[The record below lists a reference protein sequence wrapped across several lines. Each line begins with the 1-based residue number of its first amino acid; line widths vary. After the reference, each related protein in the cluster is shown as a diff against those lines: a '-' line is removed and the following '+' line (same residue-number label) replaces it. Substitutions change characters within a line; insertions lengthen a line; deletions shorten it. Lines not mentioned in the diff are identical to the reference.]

1 MSHFLNI
8 RTQIREREH
17 LVQALRDLHHQ
28 FQLSPNLANDL
39 VVRGY
44 QGNRERA
51 EIVVATGTD
60 YDIGFQKKS
69 DTYEICAD
77 WWGVEKGRI
86 KQQAFVQQLN
96 RQYAYNIIRDQARVE
111 DKAWAERTMENGD
124 LIITITERG

>member
-28 FQLSPNLANDL
+28 FQISPTQTNDL

-60 YDIGFQKKS
+60 YDIGFQKKT
-69 DTYEICAD
+69 DCYEICAD
-77 WWGVEKGRI
+77 WWGVEKGLI
-86 KQQAFVQQLN
+86 KQQTFVQQLN
-96 RQYAYNIIRDQARVE
+96 RQYAYNIIRDQARIDDRVF
-111 DKAWAERTMENGD
+111 AEEQLPDGALR
-124 LIITITERG
+124 ITVSERH